1 MSPRSCDCF
10 SHLKLLG
17 RIFKPQLHQ
26 LPQPIDGTF
35 LFCCGFSRVRHHSPQ
50 RSRAATVQI
59 VEQKDLY
66 PKPCRLSTDLCLLQK
81 GLKVS
86 WRWLIPGEHTV
97 ELLHEGLFFQG
108 ILGKPDRQKVN
119 GRLSEM
125 FPSAA
130 GQQTC
135 ERSQMPRAGPQYHLE
150 HHAAKGD
157 KETVTLPFTKC
168 LKNFSLVVVDQISP
182 WPSIPNL
189 SIRSRPSW
197 SSSFRR

>member
-10 SHLKLLG
+10 S
-17 RIFKPQLHQ
+17 QLFTSSSSVVSSNQ

-125 FPSAA
+125 LPSAA
-130 GQQTC
+130 GQRTC

-157 KETVTLPFTKC
+157 SHLALHKVPQKLLTGCGRPDITVAL
-168 LKNFSLVVVDQISP
+168 
-182 WPSIPNL
+182 SIPNL
-189 SIRSRPSW
+189 STRSRPSW